1 MGSAAQISTL
11 VAADKVQGA
20 AIYSSTTRDKLG
32 SIDDLMIDSKTGNVA
47 YAIMSS
53 GGFMGMGSRHHPLPW
68 SMLKYDTNL
77 DGYVVHLER
86 AQLEGVPAYGRWL

>member
-11 VAADKVQGA
+11 VAADEVQGA
-20 AIYSSTTRDKLG
+20 IVYNRTTGDRLG
-32 SIDDLMIDSKTGNVA
+32 SIDSLIIDRKTGNVA

-53 GGFMGMGSRHHPLPW
+53 GGFLGMGGRHHPLPW
-68 SMLKYDTNL
+68 TMLKYDTNMG
-77 DGYVVHLER
+77 GYVVPLER